1 MDEKKTQR
9 SDFNYTK
16 HVRNENDMK
25 TYRMIKIQVFLL
37 LTAAVLFMTQLNAQ
51 TLINSEESNQG
62 AGSSSEELAGGSWV
76 LTNVES
82 KSINTSNITKWSPK
96 GTEAVGDCSW
106 KDILEIV
113 HTVSSGFKWQA
124 PPQTMQPGSYMNL
137 EAVYTNID
145 YATTAKINT
154 GIKIFIE
161 RAGANYLIMESNG
174 IEVLKLNKDNK
185 QYSNEVKKGF
195 FYAPKS
201 LFGSS
206 NECQLVVDCY
216 VGKDHYVT
224 SYSYTYQQ

>member
-1 MDEKKTQR
+1 MALAVMFSTQ
-9 SDFNYTK
+9 FKAQN
-16 HVRNENDMK
+16 
-25 TYRMIKIQVFLL
+25 
-37 LTAAVLFMTQLNAQ
+37 MT
-51 TLINSEESNQG
+51 TTDGSNQG
-62 AGSSSEELAGGSWV
+62 AGTSAEELVGGSWV
-76 LTNVES
+76 LANVES

-113 HTVSSGFKWQA
+113 HTVSSGFKWQE

-137 EAVYTNID
+137 EVIYTNLD

-154 GIKIFIE
+154 GVKIFIE
-161 RAGANYLIMESNG
+161 RSGANYLTMEPNG

-185 QYSNEVKKGF
+185 QYANEVKKGF

-201 LFGSS
+201 RFDET
-206 NECQLVVDCY
+206 NQCQLVIDCY

-224 SYSYTYQQ
+224 TYTYNYQP